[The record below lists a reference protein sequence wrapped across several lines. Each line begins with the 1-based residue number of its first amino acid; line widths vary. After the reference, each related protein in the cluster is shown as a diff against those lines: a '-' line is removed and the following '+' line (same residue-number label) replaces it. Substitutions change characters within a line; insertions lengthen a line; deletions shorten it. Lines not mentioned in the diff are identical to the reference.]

1 MTSKIASILDYS
13 FPFLD
18 PAVWDTDRKLF
29 AYQKDFILRLI
40 DTMRDTYD
48 LKQPEAWVEDVVILG
63 SLTTSKWLLSSDMD
77 VHIRVNLDAFIA
89 SNMPGST
96 KEQAFE
102 KLDLTRKEFDRAK
115 ILAPMTQHPIEFYF
129 ESVEF
134 KPSNIALVGVYSM
147 LQDVWLKE
155 PIIFEADLDFEESK
169 KDVVAQAE
177 ALAEELDGSLG
188 KIRRDIQRVDEL
200 EAVIQA
206 WGHDK
211 QQLFYAKVEAKLQ
224 AIEAEI
230 LKDLQIKQDL
240 VDARHADQN
249 ATSEIEIKFK
259 WLARFGFFGI
269 LSNLKTLLE
278 QTGGQVTTQE
288 LPLIEKIISQAGQ
301 VFEVNGVRMFQNPSM
316 DQAKKIFANSK
327 DLNVRYVI
335 DPNTNDMFIWDA
347 YNLHHMPA
355 MEGLGIEWT
364 QEVYDNF
371 TGTISSDDDI
381 ESLFTFWQEGGGE
394 RKAASLKQA
403 TRRNLSHAYWVD
415 PQGKIYTVR
424 PNEYSKDLFT
434 HSDWV
439 VANQDLLKEQYG
451 LTLDLNCWKTMQEM
465 YTAGW
470 ARIGDSGASDSGY
483 GITVGDLQHIPEG
496 VNNALSQFYTG
507 GDLLVEGEFDHRTVI
522 VDDPFPD
529 LQKAVNK
536 ALQQKRMGSI
546 KEAFLKEAFGEPKET
561 DTQIAIDFDGTI
573 AKDKKFPDI
582 GEPEEGVKEALSKIK
597 EMGYTILIYTCRSKD
612 AEALELVREWLD
624 KHEIPY
630 DDIFEGEK
638 PFAKFYIDDRAI
650 HFDNW
655 NNVLEKVE
663 KSEKKA
669 SLSIVA
675 DKIYTRDE
683 LERMNIDDLDRMAY
697 GHASGEIIQ
706 LNPSQIR
713 IQYPV
718 DISNP
723 EYKFEQKGMDWVK
736 SVDFSE
742 PVKVSIKQNGKFYLE
757 DGHHRWFAAKKL
769 GLPLMAEIEV
779 KAKPIETIL
788 QRQEAQK
795 TASLH
800 VTARIA
806 NKYWIAPDGKEFA
819 FSPSDSNIGGHLG
832 WIPKNKD
839 ILKGYGI
846 DLNTHGPYGHHAIAD
861 DMIKAGWTRVT
872 TESDYDFA
880 MEVAD
885 INNLPPY
892 LDNFVAKN
900 YYGGGVEIDDLEG
913 NYQDISDPFPSLRK
927 AIYQAKRL
935 RQQQIAASLKIEAGY
950 DHAYWLDPNG
960 KIYQVRGADATG
972 TDIDEG
978 KADTHTGWVLKNL
991 NMLQKDYGI
1000 DPRSISGTS
1009 LSLIE
1014 LGWIKIGDAYGTDW
1028 GVTVNSL
1035 RSIPSSVDDLL
1046 AQFAPEGS
1054 EITVSTPGMWQNA
1067 VTFEWPVKSVQ
1078 QAVNQALQQKRLQ
1091 PVSKAFSKKEIVAK
1105 TSSNAWL
1112 MDPKGKLYPVVEDDH
1127 ETTAQKL
1134 FHKSVYDLL
1143 PLGWTT
1149 IRTIGNNIAIS
1160 VDKLNK
1166 IPRTVDDFL
1175 AKTNVNRIAIIPAD
1189 MDLEGLPEPPQVDY
1203 EDAIEHGIQK
1213 AVNRDI
1219 MRMRNRPSLASL
1231 KQAKT
1236 KKVKQGDYSCLMA
1249 LVPHDLAQEIVE
1261 WGVRNVPDED
1271 LYLDEDGKLGR
1282 ELESHI
1288 TIKYGLLTNDAK
1300 DVRRSFNHDKPF
1312 HATLGKVR
1320 HFQPPELPFDVLTV
1334 EIISDDLE
1342 KANKKICD
1350 SFDCA
1355 KGLVSDEYHPHIT
1368 IAYMKR
1374 DTAKEYIGSDIFDG
1388 KEVELDTV
1396 IFSPHKGN
1404 RTYFSISNDKE
1415 SNFILEQI
1423 NKFGEFLPS
1432 MAENAPTNRWQ
1443 EAEGGDDV
1451 EIALQPD
1458 SVSDDTTSAEPCTT
1472 GKPRTK
1478 EIWRQFISMFQNPFS
1493 KKEEMTIESGQAEE
1507 WDSHYGDIWHVG
1519 DKVKDKKTG
1528 KIGIIKA
1535 ITGDEVELEEV
1546 GHE

>member
-582 GEPEEGVKEALSKIK
+582 GEPEEGVK
-597 EMGYTILIYTCRSKD
+597 
-612 AEALELVREWLD
+612 
-624 KHEIPY
+624 
-630 DDIFEGEK
+630 
-638 PFAKFYIDDRAI
+638 
-650 HFDNW
+650 
-655 NNVLEKVE
+655 
-663 KSEKKA
+663 
-669 SLSIVA
+669 
-675 DKIYTRDE
+675 
-683 LERMNIDDLDRMAY
+683 
-697 GHASGEIIQ
+697 
-706 LNPSQIR
+706 
-713 IQYPV
+713 
-718 DISNP
+718 
-723 EYKFEQKGMDWVK
+723 
-736 SVDFSE
+736 
-742 PVKVSIKQNGKFYLE
+742 
-757 DGHHRWFAAKKL
+757 
-769 GLPLMAEIEV
+769 
-779 KAKPIETIL
+779 
-788 QRQEAQK
+788 
-795 TASLH
+795 
-800 VTARIA
+800 
-806 NKYWIAPDGKEFA
+806 
-819 FSPSDSNIGGHLG
+819 
-832 WIPKNKD
+832 
-839 ILKGYGI
+839 
-846 DLNTHGPYGHHAIAD
+846 
-861 DMIKAGWTRVT
+861 
-872 TESDYDFA
+872 
-880 MEVAD
+880 
-885 INNLPPY
+885 
-892 LDNFVAKN
+892 
-900 YYGGGVEIDDLEG
+900 
-913 NYQDISDPFPSLRK
+913 
-927 AIYQAKRL
+927 
-935 RQQQIAASLKIEAGY
+935 
-950 DHAYWLDPNG
+950 
-960 KIYQVRGADATG
+960 
-972 TDIDEG
+972 
-978 KADTHTGWVLKNL
+978 
-991 NMLQKDYGI
+991 
-1000 DPRSISGTS
+1000 
-1009 LSLIE
+1009 
-1014 LGWIKIGDAYGTDW
+1014 
-1028 GVTVNSL
+1028 
-1035 RSIPSSVDDLL
+1035 
-1046 AQFAPEGS
+1046 
-1054 EITVSTPGMWQNA
+1054 
-1067 VTFEWPVKSVQ
+1067 
-1078 QAVNQALQQKRLQ
+1078 
-1091 PVSKAFSKKEIVAK
+1091 
-1105 TSSNAWL
+1105 
-1112 MDPKGKLYPVVEDDH
+1112 
-1127 ETTAQKL
+1127 
-1134 FHKSVYDLL
+1134 
-1143 PLGWTT
+1143 
-1149 IRTIGNNIAIS
+1149 
-1160 VDKLNK
+1160 
-1166 IPRTVDDFL
+1166 
-1175 AKTNVNRIAIIPAD
+1175 
-1189 MDLEGLPEPPQVDY
+1189 
-1203 EDAIEHGIQK
+1203 
-1213 AVNRDI
+1213 
-1219 MRMRNRPSLASL
+1219 
-1231 KQAKT
+1231 
-1236 KKVKQGDYSCLMA
+1236 
-1249 LVPHDLAQEIVE
+1249 
-1261 WGVRNVPDED
+1261 
-1271 LYLDEDGKLGR
+1271 
-1282 ELESHI
+1282 
-1288 TIKYGLLTNDAK
+1288 
-1300 DVRRSFNHDKPF
+1300 
-1312 HATLGKVR
+1312 
-1320 HFQPPELPFDVLTV
+1320 
-1334 EIISDDLE
+1334 
-1342 KANKKICD
+1342 
-1350 SFDCA
+1350 
-1355 KGLVSDEYHPHIT
+1355 
-1368 IAYMKR
+1368 
-1374 DTAKEYIGSDIFDG
+1374 
-1388 KEVELDTV
+1388 
-1396 IFSPHKGN
+1396 
-1404 RTYFSISNDKE
+1404 
-1415 SNFILEQI
+1415 
-1423 NKFGEFLPS
+1423 
-1432 MAENAPTNRWQ
+1432 
-1443 EAEGGDDV
+1443 
-1451 EIALQPD
+1451 
-1458 SVSDDTTSAEPCTT
+1458 
-1472 GKPRTK
+1472 
-1478 EIWRQFISMFQNPFS
+1478 
-1493 KKEEMTIESGQAEE
+1493 
-1507 WDSHYGDIWHVG
+1507 
-1519 DKVKDKKTG
+1519 
-1528 KIGIIKA
+1528 
-1535 ITGDEVELEEV
+1535 
-1546 GHE
+1546 